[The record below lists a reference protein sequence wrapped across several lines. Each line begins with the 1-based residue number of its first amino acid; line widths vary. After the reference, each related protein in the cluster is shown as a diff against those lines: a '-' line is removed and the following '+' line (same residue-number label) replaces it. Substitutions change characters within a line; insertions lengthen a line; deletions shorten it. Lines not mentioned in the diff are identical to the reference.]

1 MNGITSISAYTFG
14 LCESLITVSI
24 PNSVNEI
31 GAYAF
36 YGCKNLAN
44 IDIPANVEFIGA
56 SAFEDCKALKSI
68 TLPDNIN
75 AILSGTFKECN
86 NIKEITLP
94 YYVASVG
101 ENAFYNVPLE
111 VINIGTKLKTLENL
125 PIHIQTLKE
134 INVSPDNNYFSS
146 ENGVLYNKKKTSL
159 IRLPMAMNIS
169 ELNIPNSVVNIGES
183 AFANNKYIRNIYL
196 SEKCSSV
203 EPNAFRNCNHLDK
216 LFFYNKNCEIYMSKD
231 TIYENTLINGYTNS
245 TAEQYAST
253 YNRAFKEITVSTVT
267 CLLREQKGREK
278 VYPALISKLNGIF
291 SNMEKIFD
299 ELPDQD
305 VKVTSDIADNTP
317 PAELKSSSIQF
328 YASIPLKDYID
339 KKADSLGM
347 DTAQFLR
354 ISALAEQ
361 PVYVLEK
368 GHYIARYLLELYDLA
383 TGALLDSKV
392 DNKYG
397 QVIQR
402 KIQDILDLFVE
413 ISKRLTN
420 VNNIEGAAEEED

>member
-1 MNGITSISAYTFG
+1 MITLNFSG
-14 LCESLITVSI
+14 LKDYEDQPQTEPVSFKLS
-24 PNSVNEI
+24 PAAKAKV
-31 GAYAF
+31 
-36 YGCKNLAN
+36 KAN
-44 IDIPANVEFIGA
+44 A
-56 SAFEDCKALKSI
+56 KALK
-68 TLPDNIN
+68 
-75 AILSGTFKECN
+75 
-86 NIKEITLP
+86 
-94 YYVASVG
+94 V
-101 ENAFYNVPLE
+101 
-111 VINIGTKLKTLENL
+111 
-125 PIHIQTLKE
+125 H
-134 INVSPDNNYFSS
+134 
-146 ENGVLYNKKKTSL
+146 
-159 IRLPMAMNIS
+159 IS
-169 ELNIPNSVVNIGES
+169 EYMRAAVVTDEVFIVLN
-183 AFANNKYIRNIYL
+183 
-196 SEKCSSV
+196 SSGSIAQGII
-203 EPNAFRNCNHLDK
+203 EAHSSL
-216 LFFYNKNCEIYMSKD
+216 
-231 TIYENTLINGYTNS
+231 
-245 TAEQYAST
+245 
-253 YNRAFKEITVSTVT
+253 T